1 MADIKLFRVGPKV
14 EELKSSA
21 VDLEKQLQTLIERNM
36 EKFFNVKFLASE
48 YIIPEGRMDSV
59 GIDENN
65 APVIFE
71 YKRSKDENVISQGLF
86 YMAWLMEHKDSFVVL
101 VQEKLHKAIAN
112 KDDIAWNGARVI
124 CVANDFTKFDKG
136 AIKQMNA
143 NISLYRYRIFGTELL
158 YLERIDEHDVSSRRK
173 QERSGAASSSQQTF
187 STRLAS
193 TPSSIRE
200 IYENI
205 ENFIFSFGDDI
216 TQTSLKYYTAF
227 RKSSNFVC
235 TEVFADHVILHL
247 KLDPKKFTFEKGFS
261 RDVSEIGHYGT
272 GNVQLRLKTKSD
284 FEKSKQFIRQA
295 YDEN

>member
-1 MADIKLFRVGPKV
+1 MADIKLFRVGAKV

-21 VDLEKQLQTLIERNM
+21 VDLEKKLQTLIERNM

-101 VQEKLHKAIAN
+101 AQERQHKKIA
-112 KDDIAWNGARVI
+112 KDEIAWNGARVI
-124 CVANDFTKFDKG
+124 CVANDFTKFDQG

-143 NISLYRYRIFGTELL
+143 NISLYRYRMFGSELL
-158 YLERIDEHDVSSRRK
+158 YLERMDEHDVSSKRRL
-173 QERSGAASSSQQTF
+173 ERGAASSSQQQTF
-187 STRLAS
+187 SAKLAS
-193 TPSSIRE
+193 TSGSIRE

-205 ENFIFSFGDDI
+205 ENFIMSFGDDI
-216 TQTSLKYYTAF
+216 TQTALKYYTAF

-235 TEVFADHVILHL
+235 AEVFTDHVILHL
-247 KLDPKKFTFEKGFS
+247 KLEPKKFPFEKGFS
-261 RDVSEIGHYGT
+261 RDVTKIGHYGT
-272 GNVQLRLKTKSD
+272 GNVQLRLKTISD
-284 FEKSKQFIRQA
+284 FEKAKPFMRQA

>member
-1 MADIKLFRVGPKV
+1 MADIKLFRVGAKV

-21 VDLEKQLQTLIERNM
+21 VDLEKKLQTLIECNM

-48 YIIPEGRMDSV
+48 YSIPEGRMDSV

-101 VQEKLHKAIAN
+101 VQERLHKKIA
-112 KDDIAWNGARVI
+112 KDSIAWNGARVI
-124 CVANDFTKFDKG
+124 CVANDFTKFDQG

-143 NISLYRYRIFGTELL
+143 NISLYRYRLFGAELL
-158 YLERIDEHDVSSRRK
+158 YLERMDEHDVSSKRRQDK
-173 QERSGAASSSQQTF
+173 CAVASSQQTF
-187 STRLAS
+187 SSKLAS
-193 TPSSIRE
+193 TSDAIRE
-200 IYENI
+200 MYEDL
-205 ENFIFSFGDDI
+205 ENLIMSFGDDI

-235 TEVFADHVILHL
+235 VEVFSGHVILYL
-247 KLDPKKFTFEKGFS
+247 KLDPTKFVFEKGFS
-261 RDVSEIGHYGT
+261 RDVTKIGHYGT
-272 GNVQLRLKTKSD
+272 GNVELRLKGMSD
-284 FEKSKQFIRQA
+284 FEKAKPFIRRA